1 MRLPFLL
8 VVLLALSGTT
18 SAQRIGEGLT
28 ARFDRAKG
36 LVLER
41 DSLFKMTV
49 RFRMQNRF
57 ALLSTSGDDLTIGSS
72 DIRIRR
78 MRLRF
83 DGFVLSPKI
92 QYKVQLGFSKADM
105 DLVDGT
111 VAQPIRDAV
120 GIYAPDAHWSFTIG
134 QTKLPGNRQRVVSS
148 GALQLPDRSIVNAAF
163 TLDRDYGVFAGWQ
176 GRIRTHELAVKAAL
190 TSGEG
195 RNASPG
201 DDGLCYTGRLEW
213 LPFGG
218 FTDEGDYFEGDL
230 AQERSVKLAVAA
242 GYSANIHARR
252 AGGQLGEFF
261 PDGQARTLNTF
272 IADALLKFRGLAVTT
287 EFCHRE
293 VVGQPVV
300 MAADGGSVLA
310 LEGWGWNAQLSKLL
324 GPKNEVVGRYSLVVP
339 SARLMGST
347 SQREEGWL
355 GYTRY
360 INHHRV
366 KMQGAVSY
374 AWTEGQAAV
383 DTPGARWGGWLQ
395 VELGI

>member
-1 MRLPFLL
+1 MRVPFLL
-8 VVLLALSGTT
+8 VVLLALSAST
-18 SAQRIGEGLT
+18 SAQRSGEGLT
-28 ARFDRAKG
+28 ARFDRSKG
-36 LVLER
+36 LVLQR

-111 VAQPIRDAV
+111 VAQPIRDA
-120 GIYAPDAHWSFTIG
+120 IALYTPDAHWTFAIG

-163 TLDRDYGVFAGWQ
+163 TLDRDFGVFGTWQ
-176 GRIRTHELAVKAAL
+176 GRIKAHELAVKVAL

-213 LPFGG
+213 LPFGA
-218 FTDEGDYFEGDL
+218 FAEDGDYFEGDL
-230 AQERSVKLAVAA
+230 AREPSVKVSVGA

-252 AGGQLGEFF
+252 AGGQLGETL
-261 PDGQARTLNTF
+261 PDGQERTLNTF
-272 IADALLKFRGLAVTT
+272 IADALLKYRGLAVTT
-287 EFCHRE
+287 EFCHRD
-293 VVGQPVV
+293 VVGQPMV
-300 MAADGGSVLA
+300 MAADGGSVLV
-310 LEGWGWNAQLSKLL
+310 LEGWGWNTQLSKLL
-324 GPKNEVVGRYSLVVP
+324 GEKNEVVGRYSLVVP

-366 KMQGAVSY
+366 KMQSAVSY
-374 AWTEGQAAV
+374 AWAKGRAAL
-383 DTPGARWGGWLQ
+383 DAPGTRWGVWLQ